1 MFETNQL
8 ASVLKKPTSYFF
20 SLAALVFLLVVILN
34 DGFMALDE
42 YWVGITRYIPAQTS
56 SVNTLVGDD
65 DVKSPL
71 QMLPMHGVAQA
82 ALSMGV
88 ESPYAQ
94 YRIVIAVLAL
104 INFALMFYAVFEFAK
119 VMGLT
124 VAQRNFLLLMFTF
137 YFGSSFSFT
146 RPMYESISAPWLALA
161 AVWALRYDFYSR
173 GRDLFWGVIF
183 ASMAFVLR
191 QQLGFC
197 ALVFIIL
204 PIMKKNIR
212 HLALAAIVGLVFF
225 ILAGIPDYYIRGK
238 FHLSLLNLTF
248 YNYQHGSDYGRK
260 PITFYPLLI
269 VVMTFLPFLIKK
281 YPSEVLLQ
289 SFKRLRTTWMI
300 LFLFVFLHSLFP
312 QKWERFMI
320 SVIPTMLFLVFP
332 YLLYLQQNFSQHKV
346 RLISLYSL
354 NGLVFFLASFF
365 PPQKNL
371 IEMSRYL
378 NDHPEIK
385 RIHRVNNTPEWITDA
400 FVYNKLA
407 EEEGLAKQQQL
418 ESRRV
423 QPMGTGVVGTGAE
436 GASAGTVAAGGADGA
451 NGTGPVPEP
460 TVRSDRSDIKKGY
473 EFIESNKALIADEN
487 WRDCSVALVLAKH
500 DLPEYAEITSK
511 LKLRAQFNVNL
522 IEQLA
527 YKLNPKNNARRV
539 ELNLFSGAD
548 CP

>member
-1 MFETNQL
+1 MTAQLKFVIVKNMFETNHL
-8 ASVLKKPTSYFF
+8 ASFFKKPISLFIA
-20 SLAALVFLLVVILN
+20 LAAMIFLLVVILN

-56 SVNTLVGDD
+56 SVNTLVGAD

-71 QMLPMHGVAQA
+71 QMMPMHGVAQA
-82 ALSMGV
+82 ALWLGV

-104 INFALMFYAVFEFAK
+104 INFGLMIFAILK
-119 VMGLT
+119 FADVMQLSIS
-124 VAQRNFLLLMFTF
+124 QRNFLLLLFTF

-146 RPMYESISAPWLALA
+146 RPMYESIAAPWLALA

-173 GRDLFWGVIF
+173 AKDLFWGVIF

-197 ALVFIIL
+197 ALVFVLL
-204 PIMKKNIR
+204 PIMKKNFR
-212 HLALAAIVGLVFF
+212 HLALAAGVGFIFF
-225 ILAGIPDYYIRGK
+225 IVSGIPDYYLRGK
-238 FHLSLLNLTF
+238 FHFSLLNLTI

-269 VVMTFLPFLIKK
+269 VVMTFFPFFIKK
-281 YPSEVLLQ
+281 YPSEVLRT
-289 SFKRLRTTWMI
+289 SFVKLRSAWVI

-320 SVIPTMLFLVFP
+320 SVIPIMLFLVFP
-332 YLLYLQQNFSQHKV
+332 YLVFLQNHFAKHKA
-346 RLISLYSL
+346 RLISLYSI
-354 NGLVFFLASFF
+354 NGLVFFMASFF

-378 NDHPEIK
+378 NSHQEIK

-400 FVYNKLA
+400 FILSKDPLMDQV
-407 EEEGLAKQQQL
+407 
-418 ESRRV
+418 
-423 QPMGTGVVGTGAE
+423 M
-436 GASAGTVAAGGADGA
+436 AA
-451 NGTGPVPEP
+451 
-460 TVRSDRSDIKKGY
+460 VRSDRSDAKKSY
-473 EFIESNKALIADEN
+473 EFIESSLAIIRDEN
-487 WRDCSVALVLAKH
+487 WSDCSVALVLATR
-500 DLPEYAEITSK
+500 DLPEYEDVVRR
-511 LKLRAQFNVNL
+511 LKLRGQFNVNL

-527 YKLNPKNNARRV
+527 YKMNPKNNARRV
-539 ELNLFSGAD
+539 ELNLYSGCAE
-548 CP
+548 